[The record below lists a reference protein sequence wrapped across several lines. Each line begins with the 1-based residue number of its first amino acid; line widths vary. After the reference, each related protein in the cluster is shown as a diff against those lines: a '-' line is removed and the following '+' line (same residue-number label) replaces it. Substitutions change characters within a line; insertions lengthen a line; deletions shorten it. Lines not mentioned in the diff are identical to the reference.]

1 MVTADS
7 LDSTDLQAEFG
18 LSHEALYAELVS
30 LASLNY
36 IRVENKKVVKVVLT
50 PEGRVYAEQGT
61 PEARIF
67 ALASVEGTAKEVVE
81 GELKDA
87 FKIGFGNAMKKKIVA
102 LKEGKVFRTKESF
115 EDEDRNKLVLVA
127 QGKSEAISKEDVK
140 NLKGR
145 KLIEEKQETTFVIT
159 KGEEYREK
167 KVELVPE
174 LTSAMLLD
182 KSWEK
187 TEFKKFNPASKGL

>member
-36 IRVENKKVVKVVLT
+36 IKVENKKVVKVVLT
-50 PEGRVYAEQGT
+50 PEGRVYADQGT

-67 ALASVEGTAKEVVE
+67 ALASVEGTAKEIVE

-102 LKEGKVFRTKESF
+102 LKDGKVFRTKESF
-115 EDEDRNKLVLVA
+115 ED
-127 QGKSEAISKEDVK
+127 
-140 NLKGR
+140 
-145 KLIEEKQETTFVIT
+145 
-159 KGEEYREK
+159 
-167 KVELVPE
+167 
-174 LTSAMLLD
+174 
-182 KSWEK
+182 
-187 TEFKKFNPASKGL
+187 